1 MGRYLLM
8 DSKILGANI
17 RKYRLAKGLTQD
29 QAAEMCG
36 LTTNYFRQIE
46 LGNKTPQL
54 KTFVRIAD
62 VLEATANNL
71 LEGILQNKDEA
82 LAKDLVSQI
91 YELPATKR
99 KLVLSQLQNLLSSL
113 NSL

>member
-1 MGRYLLM
+1 M
-8 DSKILGANI
+8 DSKILGSNI

-29 QAAEMCG
+29 QAAELCG

-54 KTFVRIAD
+54 KTFVRIAEA
-62 VLEATANNL
+62 LEASANNL
-71 LEGILQNKDEA
+71 LEGIIQNTDETT
-82 LAKDLVSQI
+82 AKDLVTKI
-91 YELPATKR
+91 NELPVKQR
-99 KLVLSQLQNLLSSL
+99 KLVLSQIENLLSSL